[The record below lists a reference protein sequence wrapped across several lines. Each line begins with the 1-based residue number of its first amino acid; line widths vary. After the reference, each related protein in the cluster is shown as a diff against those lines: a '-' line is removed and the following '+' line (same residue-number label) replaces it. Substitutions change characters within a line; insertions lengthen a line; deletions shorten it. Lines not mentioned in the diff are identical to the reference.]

1 MTAESD
7 MELTNRISSDPLE
20 GSVPEYYSRNP
31 VVRWLFRRRLDCAL
45 DFLMQVRCFSLVDLG
60 CGDGSFIRLVLNR
73 NLQVSDLHAIDVHR
87 DVVGLNDTL
96 KGCRFSCQSIER
108 TNFADGQFTAAV
120 CLDVLEHFPDL
131 GPPLAEIRRI
141 LGAGGCLVISEPTES
156 KLYKSLRFL
165 LKGYFSK
172 QDEASID
179 YHFHNAAGVRDAVLR
194 AGFMLSRQ
202 RRIPLPTPFDLFH
215 LSLFEKV

>member
-1 MTAESD
+1 
-7 MELTNRISSDPLE
+7 MELAKRLSNDRLE
-20 GSVPEYYSRNP
+20 DSVAEYYSKNS

-45 DFLMQVRCFSLVDLG
+45 DLLMQVSCSSLVDLG
-60 CGDGSFIRLVLNR
+60 CGDGSFIRLVLES
-73 NLQVSDLHAIDVHR
+73 NLQLYDLHAIDIHG

-108 TNFADGQFTAAV
+108 TNFADGQFGGAV

-131 GPPLAEIRRI
+131 SSPLAEIRRI
-141 LGAGGCLVISEPTES
+141 LGARGRLVICEPTES

-172 QDEASID
+172 QDERSID
-179 YHFHNAAGVRDAVLR
+179 YHFHNAAGVRDAVVR
-194 AGFMLSRQ
+194 AGFILCRE
-202 RRIPLPTPFDLFH
+202 RRIPLPAPFDLFH
-215 LSLFEKV
+215 VSLFKKI